1 METLRINMEGGRRFS
16 VGPGL
21 GARESSSAGDVTTE
35 KDEKGQEAESPEIST
50 PEREEGGADVGAES
64 KELEVNKSKFKQ
76 VEGHGVVVRAGRR
89 W

>member
-1 METLRINMEGGRRFS
+1 MEGGRRFS

-64 KELEVNKSKFKQ
+64 KELRSTRVNSSKLK
-76 VEGHGVVVRAGRR
+76 VTV
-89 W
+89 WW